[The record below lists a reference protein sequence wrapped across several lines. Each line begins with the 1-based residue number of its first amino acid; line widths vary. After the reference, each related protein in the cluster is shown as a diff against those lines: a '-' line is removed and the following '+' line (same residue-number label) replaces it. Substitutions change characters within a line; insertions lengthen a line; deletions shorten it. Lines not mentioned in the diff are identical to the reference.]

1 MITLLVDG
9 KAYKIPYEVND
20 AIISLMQETER
31 LKSEGDKLRAEVR
44 KAAWTLNKVR
54 AELIGWLER
63 IGTHGV
69 DAHVFTYDC
78 AALW

>member
-54 AELIGWLER
+54 AELETTLYPSSGFA
-63 IGTHGV
+63 TV
-69 DAHVFTYDC
+69 
-78 AALW
+78 